1 MRLTKLVIFN
11 TLSFYPY
18 IYTPRLSC
26 HFAEFPVRAR
36 NAWTTF
42 PCGHLL
48 YHLHFFPYS
57 VWHNTSV
64 FLVQSLNSPF
74 FPPHI
79 GTESGRAEEESRI
92 TCMRMLRTNQSK
104 ITRSQ
109 PYYAV
114 CVNVSRNDRA
124 MPFSARALLALWKL
138 LNKKHFLWR
147 WYCGRKQIEMWFI
160 GVCTL
165 MVNEYA
171 SQLFSQ
177 TFFRI
182 VSACWA
188 AKLRKFLK
196 GKSDAYK

>member
-1 MRLTKLVIFN
+1 MRRNQSDCSISNLDQSEGRILYHVTWPRGGVFWRSGTELVWVLVSLGQHGNEATGSGVGFLRLT
-11 TLSFYPY
+11 
-18 IYTPRLSC
+18 
-26 HFAEFPVRAR
+26 A
-36 NAWTTF
+36 
-42 PCGHLL
+42 
-48 YHLHFFPYS
+48 
-57 VWHNTSV
+57 VW
-64 FLVQSLNSPF
+64 
-74 FPPHI
+74 
-79 GTESGRAEEESRI
+79 
-92 TCMRMLRTNQSK
+92 
-104 ITRSQ
+104 SQ
-109 PYYAV
+109 PYYAA

-124 MPFSARALLALWKL
+124 MFFSARALLALWKL

-188 AKLRKFLK
+188 ASLRKFLK

>member
-1 MRLTKLVIFN
+1 MTRTFSDGHPKVLPACNFLSQYYFYNIFLQKSCRFSLQTLTKFEAAKTGSGVGFLRLT
-11 TLSFYPY
+11 
-18 IYTPRLSC
+18 
-26 HFAEFPVRAR
+26 A
-36 NAWTTF
+36 
-42 PCGHLL
+42 
-48 YHLHFFPYS
+48 
-57 VWHNTSV
+57 VW
-64 FLVQSLNSPF
+64 
-74 FPPHI
+74 
-79 GTESGRAEEESRI
+79 
-92 TCMRMLRTNQSK
+92 
-104 ITRSQ
+104 SQ
-109 PYYAV
+109 PYYAA

-147 WYCGRKQIEMWFI
+147 WYCGRKQIEMRFI

-165 MVNEYA
+165 IVNEYA

-188 AKLRKFLK
+188 ASLRKFLK